1 MKHLKT
7 PQQEFNEAS
16 ENLNISDAMNSKLKL
31 YKNTLSLFI
40 DKLPD
45 DKIILD
51 YFTME
56 DAHLELQ
63 DWVGINLRKEIY
75 WSTAIGV
82 IEACDLIL
90 YEARSNGN
98 LKSDYSIS
106 RNI

>member
-1 MKHLKT
+1 MKSNKIVKT
-7 PQQEFNEAS
+7 FEDHS
-16 ENLNISDAMNSKLKL
+16 ENLNIFDVMNSKLNL

-63 DWVGINLRKEIY
+63 DWIGMNLRKEIY

-82 IEACDLIL
+82 MDACDLIL
-90 YEARSNGN
+90 NEARSNGN

-106 RNI
+106 RNV

>member
-7 PQQEFNEAS
+7 QQELNEAS
-16 ENLNISDAMNSKLKL
+16 ENLNISDVMNSKLNL
-31 YKNTLSLFI
+31 YKNILSLFI
-40 DKLPD
+40 SKLPD

-51 YFTME
+51 YFTKD

-63 DWVGINLRKEIY
+63 DWIGMNLRKEIY

-90 YEARSNGN
+90 NEARSNGN

-106 RNI
+106 RNV

>member
-7 PQQEFNEAS
+7 QKQLNETS
-16 ENLNISDAMNSKLKL
+16 ENLNISDVMNSKLNL
-31 YKNTLSLFI
+31 YKNILSLFI
-40 DKLPD
+40 SKLPD

-51 YFTME
+51 YFTKD

-63 DWVGINLRKEIY
+63 DWIGMNLRKEIY

-90 YEARSNGN
+90 NEARSNGN

-106 RNI
+106 RNV

>member
-1 MKHLKT
+1 MRHLKT
-7 PQQEFNEAS
+7 PQELNEAS
-16 ENLNISDAMNSKLKL
+16 ENLNISDVMNSKLNL
-31 YKNTLSLFI
+31 YKNILSLFI
-40 DKLPD
+40 SKLPD

-51 YFTME
+51 YFTKD

-63 DWVGINLRKEIY
+63 DWIGMNLRKEIY

-90 YEARSNGN
+90 NEARANGN

-106 RNI
+106 RNV

>member
-1 MKHLKT
+1 MKYNKHI
-7 PQQEFNEAS
+7 QSFNEHQ
-16 ENLNISDAMNSKLKL
+16 ENLNIPDVMNSKLNL

-63 DWVGINLRKEIY
+63 DWVGMTLRKEIY

-90 YEARSNGN
+90 NEARSNGN

-106 RNI
+106 RNV

>member
-1 MKHLKT
+1 MRHLKT
-7 PQQEFNEAS
+7 PQELNEAS
-16 ENLNISDAMNSKLKL
+16 ENLNISDVMNSKLNL
-31 YKNTLSLFI
+31 YKNILSLFI
-40 DKLPD
+40 SKLPD

-51 YFTME
+51 YFTKD

-63 DWVGINLRKEIY
+63 DWIGMNLRKEIY

-90 YEARSNGN
+90 NEARDNGN

-106 RNI
+106 RNV